1 MLLQTEHVSKAFG
14 GVYALRDVNL
24 SLSAGEIRGLV
35 GENGAGKSTLIKLLT
50 GVYPL
55 REGRILWDGQPV
67 DIASPEDSSRLGIR
81 VIHQDRTLIPTFNG
95 VENCY
100 LGMEYPTRLGRVDW
114 AAMERRV
121 RQTME
126 PLGIALDLKK
136 TAAELSPPQRTEL
149 EIVRARMTD
158 CRLLILD
165 EPTASLTEQ
174 EAGRLFRLLRQLK
187 AQGTAILYVSH
198 RLDEI
203 FHLTDSV
210 TVLRNGELVDTAPTA
225 DITRQE
231 LVAKMSRRST
241 AEPVQRRG
249 NFGPPVLE
257 VEGLASRDGRVK
269 QGNLTVHSG
278 EILGVFG
285 LGGSGRTELL
295 ECIFGCRAAACGT
308 VKLEGSPLSPLTP
321 ENAIRRGMVLISED
335 RRGKAMIGN
344 LSVRDNILLSCL
356 DSFSHMGVLR
366 RRRAAQAAAEQIGAL
381 HIKLAGPEQRMAEL
395 SGGNQ
400 QKAVFARALMTAP
413 KVLLCD
419 EPTQAVDVSTRAE
432 IHRLLRDKTD
442 GGAGVLYVSSD
453 LPELLETADR
463 ILIVSCGRTEECLE
477 NQALTAQQV
486 LARCYEYQEK
496 EARP

>member
-55 REGRILWDGQPV
+55 REGRILWDGQPA

-136 TAAELSPPQRTEL
+136 TVAELSPPQRTEL

-249 NFGPPVLE
+249 DFGPPVLE

-335 RRGKAMIGN
+335 RR
-344 LSVRDNILLSCL
+344 DNILLSSL

-366 RRRAAQAAAEQIGAL
+366 RRRATQAAAEQIGAL

-419 EPTQAVDVSTRAE
+419 EPTQAVDVSTRTE